1 MNHDNAIYRDNLP
14 QLQGDKFV
22 TDGGLETVLVFQKQV
37 DLPLFAAFPLLDKDQ
52 GIATLREY
60 YQPYIQLALKNRS
73 GLILDTATWRASQ
86 GWGAQ
91 LGYSAEDVRR
101 LNQRNVELLL
111 ELRAQFA
118 TDQSPMVINGAIG
131 PQDDGYNPTK
141 LLSAVDAEA
150 YHQHQ
155 VDAFADSAADM
166 ITAVTMTYVNEAVGM
181 TKAAQRAG
189 IPITVSFT
197 TETDGRLP
205 DGTPLGEAIMATDK
219 ATNSGPVYYMVNCAH
234 PTHFNHVLASEYAWT
249 DRIYGIRANAS
260 RLSHA
265 ELDEAEE
272 LDDGDPTEFGEQ
284 YRELNSVLRNLRVVG
299 GCCGTDHRHVAAASS
314 VLGVTLGENIG
325 AK

>member
-1 MNHDNAIYRDNLP
+1 MGTDMNHDKAIYRDNLP
-14 QLQGDKFV
+14 QLQGDAFV
-22 TDGGLETVLVFQKQV
+22 TDGGLETVLVFQKHV
-37 DLPLFAAFPLLDKDQ
+37 DLPLFAAFPLLDQEQ

-60 YQPYIQLALKNRS
+60 YQPYVALALRNRT
-73 GLILDTATWRASQ
+73 GLILDTATWRASH
-86 GWGAQ
+86 GWGVQ

-118 TDQSPMVINGAIG
+118 SDDSPMVINGAIG
-131 PQDDGYNPTK
+131 PQDDGYNPSQ
-141 LLSAVDAEA
+141 LMSAAEADA

-166 ITAVTMTYVNEAVGM
+166 VSAVTMTYVNEAVGM
-181 TKAAQRAG
+181 TRAAQRAG

-205 DGTPLGEAIMATDK
+205 DGTPLGEAIIATDE
-219 ATNSGPVYYMVNCAH
+219 ATDSGPVYYMVNCAH
-234 PTHFNHVLASEYAWT
+234 PTHFSHVLDSEFAWT

-272 LDDGDPTEFGEQ
+272 LDDGNPQEFGEQ
-284 YRELNSVLRNLRVVG
+284 YRELSLVLPNLRVVG
-299 GCCGTDHRHVAAASS
+299 GCCGTDHRHVAAASNA
-314 VLGVTLGENIG
+314 LR
-325 AK
+325 